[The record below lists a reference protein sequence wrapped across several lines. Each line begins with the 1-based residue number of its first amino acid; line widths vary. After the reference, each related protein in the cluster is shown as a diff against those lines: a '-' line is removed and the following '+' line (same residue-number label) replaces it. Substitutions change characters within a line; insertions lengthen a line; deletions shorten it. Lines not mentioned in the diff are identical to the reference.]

1 MCPVCI
7 TTTVALVAAGA
18 GSTGG
23 LTALIARM
31 LHRKRAAAA
40 VAMQSKP
47 EPRDGSTVAPQVK
60 VPQQGAIK

>member
-23 LTALIARM
+23 LTALIARA
-31 LHRKRAAAA
+31 LHRKRATAPVA
-40 VAMQSKP
+40 VESNP
-47 EPRDGSTVAPQVK
+47 EPRDGSSVAQK
-60 VPQQGAIK
+60 VPQQGARK